1 MNPIF
6 LHKTAWG
13 VIFLSIFILI
23 KSIVE
28 TIMISLKRIEKLEKI
43 NILLKKRNYNTNIK
57 LKNLMNIKNKYKKIL
72 DNQQNNNLKLQN
84 EFEIFKLKC
93 IDDMGKNF
101 VSLKNELYD
110 ESNKNFLNIQMDYDE
125 HKNKCNE
132 TITENY
138 NTFLKNQNI
147 FQHDIIFKHN
157 ENFEQLKTFC
167 VERMNVVEKK
177 INIHDNNFNII
188 MFESNLMVKV
198 GNLGNQNQSEYLPF
212 LTKSLTLNENGISMS
227 SDFNNFSILNNY
239 NNDFSKLMNFSNHP
253 FLETFIL
260 NGNIS
265 KTNSNNINKYFETM
279 YNLKTIKI
287 NLTSTSSYKSY
298 LDFSKNKKIELLEI
312 TDIELND
319 LLFEL
324 IKTFKYAITINLISC
339 KYSDT
344 ELKKRVFQYCEN
356 KHTLK
361 II

>member
-13 VIFLSIFILI
+13 IIFLSIFILI

-28 TIMISLKRIEKLEKI
+28 TIMISLKRVEKLEKT
-43 NILLKKRNYNTNIK
+43 NILSKKRNYHTNIK
-57 LKNLMNIKNKYKKIL
+57 LQKLMNIKNKYKKII

-84 EFEIFKLKC
+84 EFENFKLKC

-101 VSLKNELYD
+101 VSLKNELHE
-110 ESNKNFLNIQMDYDE
+110 ESNKNFLNIQIDYAE

-157 ENFEQLKTFC
+157 ENYEQLKTFC
-167 VERMNVVEKK
+167 VERMNVVEEK
-177 INIHDNNFNII
+177 INIHDNKLNII

-198 GNLGNQNQSEYLPF
+198 GNLGSSNQIEYLSMQ
-212 LTKSLTLNENGISMS
+212 TKSLKN
-227 SDFNNFSILNNY
+227 
-239 NNDFSKLMNFSNHP
+239 NNDGSYTLMSDYNGSSIGLSNTGYSKLANFSNLP

-265 KTNSNNINKYFETM
+265 KSYSDNINKYFETM

-287 NLTSTSSYKSY
+287 NLTSSYSSY

>member
-1 MNPIF
+1 MNTLF

-23 KSIVE
+23 KSIIE
-28 TIMISLKRIEKLEKI
+28 TIMISLKKVEKLEKT
-43 NILLKKRNYNTNIK
+43 NILLKKNNNYTNIK
-57 LKNLMNIKNKYKKIL
+57 LKNLMNTKNKYKKII

-84 EFEIFKLKC
+84 EFENFKLKC
-93 IDDMGKNF
+93 IADMAKNF
-101 VSLKNELYD
+101 LSLKNELHV
-110 ESNKNFLNIQMDYDE
+110 ESNKNFLNIQIDNDA
-125 HKNKCNE
+125 HKNNCNE
-132 TITENY
+132 IITENY

-147 FQHDIIFKHN
+147 FQHDIIFKHT

-167 VERMNVVEKK
+167 VERMNMVEEK
-177 INIHDNNFNII
+177 INIHDNKLNII
-188 MFESNLMVKV
+188 MFESNLMVKI

-212 LTKSLTLNENGISMS
+212 LTKSLTLSENGISMI
-227 SDFNNFSILNNY
+227 SDFNNFNIDNNY
-239 NNDFSKLMNFSNHP
+239 NNDFSKLINFSNHP

-260 NGNIS
+260 NGNI
-265 KTNSNNINKYFETM
+265 NNNNKCNNLNKYFETM
-279 YNLKTIKI
+279 NHLKTVKI
-287 NLTSTSSYKSY
+287 NLKSDYKSY

-324 IKTFKYAITINLISC
+324 IKTFKNAITINLISC
-339 KYSDT
+339 KYSNT